1 MPATIEFNQFASSV
15 KAVHE
20 QLPAKPPIKEKRS
33 AQPNVPETPQNIAFL
48 KEILNHLDPDP
59 TDHGTRT
66 GWRNQIWAIAD
77 LDWTCGYVIAHEYSI
92 RGDLFNKSDFDGVWN
107 SFNHQKG
114 ITYRS
119 LFHFAAEAGY
129 KGPKNFPDT
138 QNPPA
143 PFKPKKLPGLVTIS
157 ADKIAAEPVNW
168 LVENCFPLGMIGVIG
183 GNPGM
188 GKSQI
193 AIKLAALATSGSGS
207 PLQKRVSPTG
217 SVIILA
223 NEDDAARTIRPRLEA
238 AGAILNKVH
247 IVQGV
252 AKEDE
257 EVEPFQLD
265 YDVASLRSRA
275 EQLGDVRLIIID
287 PPNAYISGKSDTHK
301 DSDVRKLLAPLQ
313 SLANDTGAL
322 ILLVAHL
329 NKRNDTSAQQ
339 KFNGSTAWVAVSRV
353 AYIVTEDE
361 DEGIRY
367 MVPVKNNIGDDRMGF
382 TYEIQEKLISSENGE
397 IKTSSIKWLSKTDRR
412 ADEILNKKRKNQ
424 ETVIEQVCEFMQEE
438 LLKGPKDANEVLEK
452 ARSIGFSD
460 STINRAKKTLNIEST
475 KEGKIWKWHLKESN
489 YKPPPF

>member
-1 MPATIEFNQFASSV
+1 MSAVIEFNQFKSIV
-15 KAVHE
+15 KAAHG
-20 QLPAKPPIKEKRS
+20 QLPAKLSITEKYSTHPR
-33 AQPNVPETPQNIAFL
+33 VPETPQNVEFL
-48 KEILNHLDPDP
+48 KKVLKHLDPDP

-66 GWRNQIWAIAD
+66 SWRNQIWAIVD
-77 LDWTCGYVIAHEYSI
+77 LGWACGHDIALEYSLK
-92 RGDLFNKSDFDGVWN
+92 GDLFNKNDFDGVWS
-107 SFNHQKG
+107 SFQPQKG

-129 KGPKNFPDT
+129 KGPRNFPD
-138 QNPPA
+138 PPA
-143 PFKPKKLPGLVTIS
+143 PNIESKTKIGHGLVTIS
-157 ADKIAAEPVNW
+157 ADQINAKPINW

-207 PLQKRVSPTG
+207 PLLTGVSPTG

-252 AKEDE
+252 AKEGE
-257 EVEPFQLD
+257 EIEPFQLD
-265 YDVASLRSRA
+265 YDVASLRMRA

-287 PPNAYISGKSDTHK
+287 PPNAYISGKSDTYR
-301 DSDVRKLLAPLQ
+301 DSDVRRLLSPLQ

-329 NKRNDTSAQQ
+329 NKRSDASAQQ

-361 DEGIRY
+361 EEGVRY
-367 MVPVKNNIGDDRMGF
+367 MVPVKNNIGDDRLGF
-382 TYEIQEKLISSENGE
+382 TYDIHEKILNSENGE
-397 IKTSSIKWLSKTDRR
+397 IKTSHIKWLDKTDRR
-412 ADEILNKKRKNQ
+412 ADEILGKKKKNQ
-424 ETVIEQVCEFMQEE
+424 TTVIDHAREFIQEE
-438 LLKGPKDANEVLEK
+438 LFKGPKDSNEIFEK
-452 ARSIGFSD
+452 ARNAGFSD
-460 STINRAKKTLNIEST
+460 STINRAKKTLKIEST
-475 KEGKIWKWHLKESN
+475 KEGKNWKWLLKDSD